1 MLCLNSIAKS
11 CHLLS
16 QAYPPPLLTA
26 WTLWALE
33 FEISYQIDVYYPLA
47 ISLLIT

>member
-1 MLCLNSIAKS
+1 MLELNNKK
-11 CHLLS
+11 LS
-16 QAYPPPLLTA
+16 LTISSLPTSPLLTV